1 MSVQT
6 ESAIRLTTLKT
17 NIENKTGATYT
28 NLTEGINA
36 LIDGYGQDGLP
47 EIVQPGDTPI
57 LDAWTVASISNTTAY
72 EDTGAAVTIPKA
84 GTYRFRVFAWG
95 SSTYTYGTTTN
106 AKVVI
111 YKNNEIVSTT
121 ESEIPKIAQQ
131 QITIDLECNANDE
144 IKLYAMGAASSYGGT
159 GYGDYVNISANVLG
173 FVVCVNK

>member
-6 ESAIRLTTLKT
+6 ESAIRLMALKT
-17 NIENKTGATYT
+17 NIENKTGASYT

-36 LIDGYGQDGLP
+36 LMDGYNQSGLP
-47 EIVQPGDTPI
+47 ESIQPGDTPV
-57 LDAWTVASISNTTAY
+57 LGAWTVASISNTTAY

-84 GTYRFRVFAWG
+84 GTYRFRIFAWG
-95 SSTYTYGTTTN
+95 SSQYTYGTTAN

-111 YKNNEIVSTT
+111 YKNDEMVSTT

-144 IKLYAMGAASSYGGT
+144 IKLYAIGAASSYGGT
-159 GYGDYVNISANVLG
+159 NYGDYVNISANTLG
-173 FVVCVNK
+173 FVVCINK